1 MSEFKELIKSF
12 SKSREYVRDFFV
24 YGFKTREEFKDKSP
38 RTYDNERRRIESW
51 LSKFI
56 RRDYTN
62 TGKNISLAIDSNL
75 LDTNPLYNV
84 WKTKSFTDNDI
95 MLHFFLLDC
104 LNDTT
109 GKTAEE
115 LTDNILTQYGVLF
128 ETQMIR
134 RKCNE
139 YEKEGLL
146 HKGKRGR
153 EIVYYKNASFQET
166 LLQYPAL
173 SDALKF
179 YQLSAPMGFLGNTIL
194 DTISEENKL
203 FRTKHSFFVHTL
215 EDEVLLSIL
224 TAIREK
230 QRIEI
235 TIKSSKNGK
244 KQVTNAIPLQIFI
257 STKTGRRYLCLYYDF
272 SKRFFCVRLDYIKEV
287 KLLENFANFDLILE
301 KLNCNREKAW
311 GVSFQNENHVHI
323 QHVKLTLSIH
333 EETEQY
339 IINRLQREGKNG
351 IITKITE
358 NVFTYETDVFDAIE
372 MAPWIRSF
380 TGRIIDIQTEH
391 SNLKARIQHDL
402 ETMYQM
408 YDIE

>member
-24 YGFKTREEFKDKSP
+24 YGFKTREEFKEKSP

-56 RRDYTN
+56 RRDYTT
-62 TGKNISLAIDSNL
+62 TGKNISLSIDSNL
-75 LDTNPLYNV
+75 LDSNPLYNV

-104 LNDTT
+104 LSDRNERTI
-109 GKTAEE
+109 EE
-115 LTDNILTQYGVLF
+115 LTDTILIQYGVLF

-153 EIVYYKNASFQET
+153 EVVYYKNASFQKT
-166 LLQYPAL
+166 LFQYPAL

-203 FRTKHSFFVHTL
+203 FRVKHSFFVHTL

-224 TAIREK
+224 TAIREH
-230 QRIEI
+230 QRIEL

-257 STKTGRRYLCLYYDF
+257 STKTGRRYLCIYYDQ
-272 SKRFFCVRLDYIKEV
+272 SRRFFCVRLDYIKEV
-287 KLLENFANFDLILE
+287 KLLEPFSSFDLILE
-301 KLNCNREKAW
+301 KLNRNREKAW
-311 GVSFQNENHVHI
+311 GVSFQNENHVHM
-323 QHVKLTLSIH
+323 QHVKLTLSIN

-339 IINRLQREGKNG
+339 ILNRLQREGKNG
-351 IITKITE
+351 TITKIAE
-358 NVFTYETDVFDAIE
+358 NVFTYETDVFDALE

-380 TGRIIDIQTEH
+380 ICRIIDIQAES
-391 SNLKARIQHDL
+391 SNLNARIQHDL
-402 ETMYQM
+402 EMMYRM
-408 YDIE
+408 YEIE

>member
-51 LSKFI
+51 LSDFI

-62 TGKNISLAIDSNL
+62 NGKNISLAIDSNL

-95 MLHFFLLDC
+95 MLHFFLLDH
-104 LNDTT
+104 LDETE

-115 LTDNILTQYGVLF
+115 LTDSILNQYGVLF
-128 ETQMIR
+128 EAQMVR

-139 YEKEGLL
+139 YVKEGML

-153 EIVYYKNASFQET
+153 EVVYSKNSSFKKI
-166 LLQYPAL
+166 LSKYPAL

-179 YQLSAPMGFLGNTIL
+179 YQLSAPIGFLGNTIL

-203 FRTKHSFFVHTL
+203 FRVKHNFFVHTL
-215 EDEVLLSIL
+215 EDEILLSIL
-224 TAIREK
+224 NAIREK

-235 TIKSSKNGK
+235 SIKSSKNGK

-257 STKTGRRYLCLYYDF
+257 STRTGRRYLCLYYDH

-287 KLLENFANFDLILE
+287 KLLECFTDFDSVLK
-301 KLNCNREKAW
+301 KLNRNLDKAW

-323 QHVKLTLSIH
+323 QHVKLTLSIN

-339 IINRLQREGKNG
+339 ILNRLQREGKNG
-351 IITKITE
+351 TITKITK
-358 NVFTYETDVFDAIE
+358 NVFTYEKDVFDSTE

-380 TGRIIDIQTEH
+380 TGRIIDIEAKH
-391 SNLKARIQHDL
+391 SNLKERIGHDL
-402 ETMYQM
+402 EMMYQM